1 MPTQS
6 RSKEIKRSYF
16 LSFPFFT
23 IEQICI
29 EILIKLN
36 ILGGLFLSEHNR
48 SKITQVFFNIKNTVD
63 LCTDQHFSNNHNK
76 EGLSSFH
83 NNEELGFQIM

>member
-16 LSFPFFT
+16 LFFSFFT

-29 EILIKLN
+29 EVN
-36 ILGGLFLSEHNR
+36 ILRRTIFVG
-48 SKITQVFFNIKNTVD
+48 ITQVFFNIKNTVD

>member
-1 MPTQS
+1 M
-6 RSKEIKRSYF
+6 KRSYF
-16 LSFPFFT
+16 LFFSFFT

-29 EILIKLN
+29 EILIKVN
-36 ILGGLFLSEHNR
+36 ILRRTIFVG
-48 SKITQVFFNIKNTVD
+48 ITQVFFNIKNTVD

>member
-16 LSFPFFT
+16 LFFSFFT

-29 EILIKLN
+29 EILIKVN
-36 ILGGLFLSEHNR
+36 ILRRTIFVG
-48 SKITQVFFNIKNTVD
+48 ITQVFFNIKNTVD